1 MISQK
6 SIVELIPGC
15 VGIWN
20 SWIHGESVWC
30 VVSGQHELI
39 WYCRCWCH
47 SSHTQPPSSSSPIWM
62 LVDIGILGRLV
73 HWKNSTSSGRVDS
86 ICTPLDRDFPFS
98 PWRHRIIVAISI
110 SISHS
115 HSGCFHNGSGSA
127 ALRILLQHKS
137 MASLRVLTSFCLLA
151 TTCTRIFPLYSMA
164 KSKTGFPLRNI
175 HCCGEWIS
183 QATNFGKGAGKRLS
197 LSRCMTRSNLPSCHS
212 KWSEIFFETGKKTNE
227 NHGFPWFPVKKTE

>member
-6 SIVELIPGC
+6 AIAELIPGC

-30 VVSGQHELI
+30 VVSGRHELI

-62 LVDIGILGRLV
+62 LVDIVVLGRLV
-73 HWKNSTSSGRVDS
+73 HWKNSTSSGRVDF

-115 HSGCFHNGSGSA
+115 HSGCFHNGSSSA
-127 ALRILLQHKS
+127 TLRILLQHKS
-137 MASLRVLTSFCLLA
+137 MTSLRVFDRFLFARNNLYLQLSTVLDGQIQNRISLKEHPLLW
-151 TTCTRIFPLYSMA
+151 RMNRP
-164 KSKTGFPLRNI
+164 
-175 HCCGEWIS
+175 
-183 QATNFGKGAGKRLS
+183 
-197 LSRCMTRSNLPSCHS
+197 SN
-212 KWSEIFFETGKKTNE
+212 
-227 NHGFPWFPVKKTE
+227 